1 MSEPTHPN
9 STDLVRSLR
18 LIRSADPADRRRGI
32 EMLNTVQD
40 DPRVVQ
46 VFERLYQNDPDPGV
60 RDAAW
65 QALAQIKPAAESV
78 PAPAAITAPPPAPR
92 RPGSEPTM
100 VSFSRRKPGSEPT
113 MMTMRRKA
121 AQAPVARRRISRRTL
136 FLLNPANAKIVAKER
151 DRALRRKRSSQAD
164 LWLAVVLLVIAVGL
178 WGWLAGLDHADHP
191 LDDRVVIGAVGLL
204 MAVVLLSFLSLIRRR
219 GGLRNRRILRG
230 LIVECEGQTDD
241 DGDFKLRIQ
250 YRFRAPKGQIVTAQV
265 RQIRNDLRNKPLPAP
280 GGTVAVYFRSAR
292 SFRLL

>member
-1 MSEPTHPN
+1 
-9 STDLVRSLR
+9 
-18 LIRSADPADRRRGI
+18 
-32 EMLNTVQD
+32 
-40 DPRVVQ
+40 
-46 VFERLYQNDPDPGV
+46 VFEHLYQNDPDPGV

-65 QALAQIKPAAESV
+65 QALARIKPSTSAPLPPPVSV
-78 PAPAAITAPPPAPR
+78 SAPAPAP

-113 MMTMRRKA
+113 MTGARRRA
-121 AQAPVARRRISRRTL
+121 AHAPGSRRRISRRTL
-136 FLLNPANAKIVAKER
+136 FLLNPANAKIVANER

-164 LWLAVVLLVIAVGL
+164 LWLGVILLVIAAGL

-191 LDDRVVIGAVGLL
+191 LDNRVIIGALGLL
-204 MAVVLLSFLSLIRRR
+204 AAVVLLLFLGLVRRR
-219 GGLRNRRILRG
+219 GGLRNRRVLRG
-230 LIVECEGQTDD
+230 QIVECDGQNDD

-250 YRFRAPKGQIVTAQV
+250 YRFRTPKGQVVTAQV
-265 RQIRNDLRNKPLPAP
+265 RQIRNDLRDKPLPAP